1 MSWSYLPIL
10 LAFYSFTSCATNP
23 VTVKSDQPIEKKSKQ
38 VKLSSEKIKQVPHVI
53 EKQKSLVSEG
63 LDRGAQ
69 IGNESRDSSLS
80 KQADLKKKD
89 TDSLNQ
95 LKGNDR
101 KRSIDLG
108 SIDKDAGISSDLKT
122 NNENIVVDIG
132 IDNKKMNLSNENTNQ
147 EEEGG
152 LESFFSV
159 GTSKPS
165 SGENGEI
172 KSTTGGILTTQK
184 EEAGGDSSKSKAN
197 INKIGDP
204 SLYDSG
210 KSLGG
215 SLDSLSNPVGNEEEI
230 SEILESKGVV
240 PSSGLN
246 KAVGFVEG
254 VQSTAG
260 NDSIKNDLAVGFLE
274 SANYL
279 EGKGELYSPV
289 QHVGFGEKNQK
300 IPNTEAITDS
310 TRKDKIKRQK
320 PRTFGR
326 IRTFLD
332 RGEVSGVKE
341 GVLDERGFDRTKD
354 FIDADRS
361 ARAQDLPVSNQENDI
376 QYGKTLKWIKNRGR
390 ID

>member
-1 MSWSYLPIL
+1 
-10 LAFYSFTSCATNP
+10 
-23 VTVKSDQPIEKKSKQ
+23 
-38 VKLSSEKIKQVPHVI
+38 
-53 EKQKSLVSEG
+53 
-63 LDRGAQ
+63 
-69 IGNESRDSSLS
+69 
-80 KQADLKKKD
+80 
-89 TDSLNQ
+89 
-95 LKGNDR
+95 
-101 KRSIDLG
+101 
-108 SIDKDAGISSDLKT
+108 
-122 NNENIVVDIG
+122 
-132 IDNKKMNLSNENTNQ
+132 
-147 EEEGG
+147 
-152 LESFFSV
+152 
-159 GTSKPS
+159 
-165 SGENGEI
+165 
-172 KSTTGGILTTQK
+172 
-184 EEAGGDSSKSKAN
+184 
-197 INKIGDP
+197 
-204 SLYDSG
+204 
-210 KSLGG
+210 LGG